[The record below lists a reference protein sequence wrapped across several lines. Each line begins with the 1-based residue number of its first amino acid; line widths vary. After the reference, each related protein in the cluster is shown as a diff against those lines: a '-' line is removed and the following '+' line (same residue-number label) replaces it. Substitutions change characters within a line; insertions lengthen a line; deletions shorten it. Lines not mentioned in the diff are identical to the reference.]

1 MRVVYYAYEL
11 CRICIKEESCGGEI
25 MRTTIDLPVDLVEE
39 AKRLSGA
46 PTKTA
51 TIVIA
56 LKTLIDRKKVENL
69 RKLRGNVE
77 VEHDLTALRHRS
89 GER

>member
-1 MRVVYYAYEL
+1 
-11 CRICIKEESCGGEI
+11 

>member
-1 MRVVYYAYEL
+1 
-11 CRICIKEESCGGEI
+11 
-25 MRTTIDLPVDLVEE
+25 MRTTIDLPGDLVEE

-51 TIVIA
+51 TIVMA
-56 LKTLIDRKKVENL
+56 LKGLIDRKKVENL
-69 RKLRGNVE
+69 RKLRGSVK
-77 VEHDLTALRHRS
+77 VEHDITVLRHRS

>member
-1 MRVVYYAYEL
+1 
-11 CRICIKEESCGGEI
+11 

-51 TIVIA
+51 TIVMA

-69 RKLRGNVE
+69 RRLRGSVII
-77 VEHDLTALRHRS
+77 EHDLTVLRHRS

>member
-1 MRVVYYAYEL
+1 M
-11 CRICIKEESCGGEI
+11 
-25 MRTTIDLPVDLVEE
+25 MRTTIDLPGDLVEE

-51 TIVIA
+51 TIVMA
-56 LKTLIDRKKVENL
+56 LKDLIDRKKIENL
-69 RKLRGNVE
+69 RKLRGNVK
-77 VEHDLTALRHRS
+77 VEHDITILRNRS

>member
-1 MRVVYYAYEL
+1 M
-11 CRICIKEESCGGEI
+11 
-25 MRTTIDLPVDLVEE
+25 MRTTVDLPGDLVEE

-51 TIVIA
+51 TIVMA
-56 LKTLIDRKKVENL
+56 LKDLIDRKKVENL
-69 RKLRGNVE
+69 RKLRGNVK
-77 VEHDLTALRHRS
+77 VEHDITILRHRS

>member
-1 MRVVYYAYEL
+1 
-11 CRICIKEESCGGEI
+11 
-25 MRTTIDLPVDLVEE
+25 MRTTIDLPVELVEE

-46 PTKTA
+46 PSKTA
-51 TIVIA
+51 TIVMA

-69 RKLRGNVE
+69 RRLRGSVKI
-77 VEHDLTALRHRS
+77 EHDLTVLRHRS